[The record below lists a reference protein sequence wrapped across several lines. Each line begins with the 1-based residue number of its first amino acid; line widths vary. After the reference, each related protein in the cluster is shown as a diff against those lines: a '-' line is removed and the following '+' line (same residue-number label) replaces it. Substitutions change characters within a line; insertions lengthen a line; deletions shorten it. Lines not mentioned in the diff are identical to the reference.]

1 MKGRKNL
8 RKKEDWW
15 MGDMEDTRRTRSSES
30 TEHGSYELTETE
42 AASTRPTPVP
52 LCIYYSR

>member
-15 MGDMEDTRRTRSSES
+15 MGDMEDTRRTRSSELIK
-30 TEHGSYELTETE
+30 HGMHELTEAE
-42 AASTRPTPVP
+42 SAGLQGSTPGP
-52 LCIYYSR
+52 LYISYS

>member
-30 TEHGSYELTETE
+30 TRQGTYELTETE
-42 AASTRPTPVP
+42 AASPTWV
-52 LCIYYSR
+52 CNSVHIYYRY